1 MHGFRRFALFF
12 FGELRVIPV
21 SDKET
26 NNKHFFVLTH
36 SFLFS
41 FINACKL
48 PEFPFTLF
56 IVEL

>member
-1 MHGFRRFALFF
+1 M
-12 FGELRVIPV
+12 

-26 NNKHFFVLTH
+26 NNKRFFVLTH